1 MLSVNQN
8 EHIIN
13 RKKIL
18 YEQRYSIRR
27 LALDLHLSPIV
38 VSMAI
43 RGMSKSLTT
52 HRAIATR
59 LNVRLVDF
67 WPELYGDIEQKNFHD
82 SKLNEINESVN

>member
-1 MLSVNQN
+1 MQSVNQN

-27 LALDLHLSPIV
+27 LALDLNLSPIV
-38 VSMAI
+38 VSLAI
-43 RGMSKSLTT
+43 RGMTKSLNT

-67 WPELYGDIEQKNFHD
+67 WPELYGEPITTTAAAQEGDIR
-82 SKLNEINESVN
+82 VG